1 MCAITV
7 RIKKYESFIKK
18 KRKKYEIV
26 LPGKTKLDM
35 IEVLISKVL
44 IDSYISHDKLVLVS
58 NVLREYN
65 EMK

>member
-58 NVLREYN
+58 NVLTEYN

>member
-44 IDSYISHDKLVLVS
+44 IDSYISHDRLVLVS